1 MNPAGYRGVFFQPQS
16 QEVVN
21 TRISKRAR
29 NLRAGAVTKLSKE
42 EFLVLY
48 KNVCLERV
56 GNALVCPVLHK
67 WVLFWH
73 SRAEMSLN
81 AIILSRLA
89 SS

>member
-1 MNPAGYRGVFFQPQS
+1 MVRGLVKGPEISEQS
-16 QEVVN
+16 G
-21 TRISKRAR
+21 
-29 NLRAGAVTKLSKE
+29 GAVTKLSKE

-81 AIILSRLA
+81 AIILSGLA
-89 SS
+89 CS